1 MADTNGQMWT
11 KFNGKEFAARR
22 AKYDWNG
29 NELVP
34 ANDSTITVKVA
45 DATTGPTAGTF
56 TTNQSTAGTITIP
69 AAVSAP
75 SGGSATP
82 GVMSAADKEKLDKI
96 VVANVED
103 HTTWGHI
110 KVTDTDGTV
119 HDIDVYEHPT
129 AGPSTTTTAGE
140 TADKTLTFGGT
151 FKVLQET
158 VDTDGHTNAITEHVM
173 TMPAAPAA
181 PNDAALSVSLAG
193 GTATQWFTANADTEA
208 SVDIPAATTSAP
220 GVMSAQDKTDLDFA
234 ISVIPGSG
242 DTHPASTTNKLATI
256 ADIASVG
263 AYEIATQTDPTDH
276 HPIVTNPDT
285 KKIYLV
291 KDTSSSASDK
301 YFEWIC
307 TDPSSGAEVWELIG
321 NTSMDLS
328 GYKTTQT
335 AVQDPTASGNSL
347 TFIDSISQ
355 DAQGVITPTKKTVT
369 TMVGA
374 SSSANGAAGL
384 VPAPQQNDQDKFL
397 KGDGTWA
404 TVSTVDE
411 KVKATADSTNSEF
424 KLLATASASP
434 TSGAATEAV
443 YDTGITINPSTH
455 TVTATTF
462 DGNATTATTA
472 TDYNT
477 TSGSIKTALDGKA
490 GKPSSYTSGNL
501 AEFDSNGDLVDS
513 GVDPDD
519 LLTGVQLEGAQSPL
533 PPTSGVVT
541 VPNAISTG
549 TSGATNGLLTADRSL
564 ILDQLQNWEYAE
576 FTSSGA
582 GTDTQ
587 QTFPIQSQSGN

>member
-1 MADTNGQMWT
+1 MADTNGQLWT

-34 ANDSTITVKVA
+34 ANDATITVKVA

-56 TTNQSTAGTITIP
+56 TTNQATAGTITIP

-82 GVMSAADKEKLDKI
+82 GVMSAADKEKLDGIYAGATKVSDSGQYGSI
-96 VVANVED
+96 IINDDTANPLVVYV
-103 HTTWGHI
+103 
-110 KVTDTDGTV
+110 
-119 HDIDVYEHPT
+119 HPT

-158 VDTDGHTNAITEHVM
+158 VDTDGHTNVITERVM

-193 GTATQWFTANADTEA
+193 GTATQWFTANADTAA

-220 GVMSAQDKTDLDFA
+220 GVMTATDKTNLDFA

-242 DTHPASTTNKLATI
+242 DTNPATPSNKLAAM
-256 ADIASVG
+256 ADIASMGGFEVVTG
-263 AYEIATQTDPTDH
+263 DPTTH
-276 HPIVTNPDT
+276 EPVLPSGETPST
-285 KKIYLV
+285 KIIYLV
-291 KDTSSSASDK
+291 KDTTAVGDDK
-301 YFEWIC
+301 YFEWIY
-307 TDPSSGAEVWELIG
+307 TAGGQWELIG
-321 NTSMDLS
+321 DTSVDLS

-335 AVQDPTASGNSL
+335 AVTDPTASGTSV
-347 TFIDSISQ
+347 TFISGITQ
-355 DAQGVITPTKKTVT
+355 NANGVISPSKSTVA
-369 TMVGA
+369 TMGA
-374 SSSANGAAGL
+374 ASASADGTAGL

-477 TSGSIKTALDGKA
+477 TSGGIKTALDGKA
-490 GKPSSYTSGNL
+490 GKPSSFTTGNL
-501 AEFDSNGDLVDS
+501 PEFDANGDLVDS
-513 GVDPDD
+513 GVAPDD
-519 LLTGVQLEGAQSPL
+519 FLTGVQLEGAQSALTP
-533 PPTSGVVT
+533 SAAGVVT

-576 FTSSGA
+576 FTSGGA
-582 GTDTQ
+582 GADTP